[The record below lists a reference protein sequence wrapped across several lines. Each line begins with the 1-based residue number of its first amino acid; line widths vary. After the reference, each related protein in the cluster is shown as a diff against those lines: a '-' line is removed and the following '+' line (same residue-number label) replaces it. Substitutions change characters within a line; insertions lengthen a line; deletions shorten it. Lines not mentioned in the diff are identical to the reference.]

1 MKKNHF
7 NFVLIAT
14 LLSVVF
20 LSACW
25 EFWLEDIIGPYFGHD
40 HRSESIWVRVEYVIS
55 ITVFVT
61 ISLIIPAMIG
71 YRLIDNHEK
80 LTEKIK
86 RLAEEDYLTKL
97 YNRRKI
103 HEVVENE
110 ILRSRRYNST
120 FAVILLDIDNFKKTN
135 DTFGHNVGDKLLVE
149 IANIIRQTIRESDM
163 AGRWGGEEFL
173 VFCPQTGGDGAF
185 ALAEKLR
192 ANIEKHEFEE
202 IGYKTASFGAAQ
214 IEHGDTVQGLI
225 SRADEAL
232 YEAKN
237 SGKNMVL
244 VSA

>member
-1 MKKNHF
+1 
-7 NFVLIAT
+7 
-14 LLSVVF
+14 
-20 LSACW
+20 
-25 EFWLEDIIGPYFGHD
+25 
-40 HRSESIWVRVEYVIS
+40 
-55 ITVFVT
+55 
-61 ISLIIPAMIG
+61 
-71 YRLIDNHEK
+71 
-80 LTEKIK
+80 
-86 RLAEEDYLTKL
+86 
-97 YNRRKI
+97 
-103 HEVVENE
+103 
-110 ILRSRRYNST
+110 
-120 FAVILLDIDNFKKTN
+120 
-135 DTFGHNVGDKLLVE
+135 
-149 IANIIRQTIRESDM
+149 M

-202 IGYKTASFGAAQ
+202 IGYKTASFGVAQ